1 MRQSS
6 KKSVAALRGPYGAL
20 LIFMATMISSSE
32 ASTRNT
38 GMFPNKSQRS
48 VFQLKLNLKPTA
60 QAVNIFPIQT
70 VIREPMPIQ
79 SSSEIPITTD
89 AANLAIDFEKALVA
103 VNQNQGE
110 IHVGHLLSACE
121 RLEITMRKIGFG
133 KGANDIAGNM
143 AKIRAI
149 YHKVSTDKRNSMSEL
164 LRYEQAAGIHDGKSI
179 KNSSATMG
187 LLWLGRS
194 LNYQYDMFRHMLDH
208 NGEPYEAACYA
219 YENSM
224 KPHLSWPVQKVCQT
238 ALKKV
243 KVLRRKKML
252 AGIGGF
258 SEDCFG
264 NCEDQATRNDLRQV
278 VRCLEPM
285 ICRWRQVF
293 SEMGLGEI

>member
-1 MRQSS
+1 
-6 KKSVAALRGPYGAL
+6 
-20 LIFMATMISSSE
+20 
-32 ASTRNT
+32 
-38 GMFPNKSQRS
+38 
-48 VFQLKLNLKPTA
+48 
-60 QAVNIFPIQT
+60 
-70 VIREPMPIQ
+70 
-79 SSSEIPITTD
+79 
-89 AANLAIDFEKALVA
+89 
-103 VNQNQGE
+103 
-110 IHVGHLLSACE
+110 
-121 RLEITMRKIGFG
+121 
-133 KGANDIAGNM
+133 
-143 AKIRAI
+143 
-149 YHKVSTDKRNSMSEL
+149 
-164 LRYEQAAGIHDGKSI
+164 
-179 KNSSATMG
+179 MG

-224 KPHLSWPVQKVCQT
+224 KPHLSWPVQKVCQA

-243 KVLRRKKML
+243 KELRREKML